1 MIEIKTYS
9 KPKKTGG
16 SGGSSSSTKYI
27 SGVISEA
34 EHAGRADKAK
44 RAEVADQAN
53 YAGTAASAQNAAY
66 ASEAGNL
73 RGDAEILQQY
83 LSLKATKDPQVVKGQ
98 VKFEQLLQLLQ
109 GFSIGNLYGFDG
121 RGNGII
127 SSIASDGF
135 NSASQK
141 GFGIKPDDNGRYS
154 LSITDLIV
162 WGKAVFNELE
172 IRKLSYAGGNVY
184 LSGAGSKLVK
194 VVPVVYNRETGEC
207 TASTDEECNGWK
219 CYILADDGTTAT
231 QNWWMVNDQARCQTF
246 NIKPG
251 AYDNASNKEY
261 WRCVDAVSSESEFIV
276 NDGGDS
282 LYGDKKFDWVILS
295 KTNCLP
301 GSDIPA
307 EGDAIVLDGHQIQKG
322 DEGSISR
329 TNILMLETTGADTPR
344 IVGYR
349 GITDFTHE
357 DKDVFVISPSNVTIS
372 SSVFKFKTVSG
383 QTITIINDR
392 GAYDP
397 AVGYYYYDRVIY
409 DNAYWTLIY
418 NEDEQPVKGITP
430 TEEAVNG
437 IVYWRKDL
445 SGGIKGDDAVSYSI
459 QFSIVNNTVNGVT
472 SQRLYVTFTKS
483 VGSNITSGTIGK
495 IGFNGRAKVYLDGEE
510 NGVMSGLL
518 IQNYPYIDIGN
529 KGLADMINGKKN
541 LSVELIDANGKVV
554 ASNIFFFAEKGD
566 DAVSYTLEASPG
578 YIRLNSDGSI
588 DYTNGYIDK
597 GDEYG
602 SDKYLVVRGYKV
614 AKGVR
619 DNRFST
625 EANPI
630 TLRLTINDGS
640 AYSEYTPSDGDSVS
654 IDFEPKYED
663 SYYSM
668 LEEISHSGLNSVR
681 VDMCEGSE
689 YNPNKILA
697 TCDIP
702 IIQEGK
708 DGQSGEGVIM
718 AYKNAT
724 SRPEPPVT
732 EKLSLLTNGWSRTPQ
747 KGGSYEK
754 VSNVSYG
761 NYTVG
766 ATESGYSTSEWS
778 EVSDGGY
785 TWKKSP
791 AGLST
796 NSGWA
801 LMKVS
806 FTANVDNADVKV
818 VIKAYSETG
827 CDFIQVH
834 DIDREVTGSTSL
846 RKNGVVYTSGNGVE
860 DTYNFTSVGAGQHF
874 FYVSYCKDVSLNR
887 NGDYGLFRLDLSEN
901 LVSLPSTVWTSQAVL
916 KEGKAVLPWSTP
928 VQLTGDDAYRVEVS
942 PATLVFDT
950 NENGVVDGSALSGKY
965 ATVTVYKGSQK
976 ISADNLSL
984 PSNYATKKYT
994 NVEGKISNVNGEAR
1008 ITIDRIEQET
1018 ISGDEK
1024 VSKSSGQISFPIDV
1038 LGERS
1043 TLMWVTVN
1051 VQVNVSKFTGTVAFD
1066 NKRYKLQFDELSNG
1080 GGAATKNE
1088 LNQATSN
1095 FEQTARKISLSVSE
1109 KSVGRRNLLVGSA
1122 CRKYGDGFMYMSGG
1136 YYDSYP
1142 LGQIE
1147 KNSGI
1152 DGVNCIHCRTK
1163 QAGTT
1168 DYYLSGFRWHGV
1180 SPQGNIKL
1188 EKGKN
1193 YVLSFY
1199 AKTHT
1204 PNDIYFMA
1212 EVLYQGS
1219 KIDTSRPAGY
1229 AGPTGYSTTFSASE
1243 ADKWELFTVKVSVP
1257 PDAPYEYVEIN
1268 IFARARSYSFV
1279 SGYICK
1285 PMLEEGENYNGW
1297 TLSEQDYDYVGGNLL
1312 DNARTL
1318 DKSGTLVAINDT
1330 VIQNGYGTDSACI
1343 KNLIKANATASDY
1356 KEVLKWIFGS
1366 TYLVNGNDY
1375 IFSFVAK
1382 ADVDDARVVCYMWSG
1397 DMENSCDIFTEGNG
1411 GTWDSR
1417 SDGNVVFI
1425 LSRQWTR
1432 YWVHWRPKDGYATPK
1447 EVIIRHT
1454 GNNSTSTST
1463 VYVTQPKLEIG
1474 ATMTEWTERK
1484 TDLVDKAS
1492 LKAAGIEITSDQ
1504 VILYGNKVQVKN
1516 PKANPS
1522 EGYDEAAMFQNG
1534 KLNAQ
1539 FINAGEVVAEG
1550 IKTQKLEAQN
1560 LNVTGNSRLGI
1571 FQIKTSGADE
1581 RDQYTIAGDMITY
1594 IGDYKLPDGTTTI
1607 TSDDGLAY
1615 LMYKPLFIRQG
1626 APDMGKYMRLGNYY
1640 TEWDDCGTGN
1650 GDSYLFN
1657 GASARY
1663 VCSGSG
1669 NCKSYA
1675 LPTNLSYNTGY
1686 SPVSYIYATKA
1697 TPNDPAFAINVV
1709 ETKGSSD
1716 GTRTAIQ
1723 TNGAIRGV
1731 LAPNVEI
1738 MQWGGTI
1745 QYGVGVVL
1753 CTNNDTRTLTLPENP
1768 VEGQTLIIIQK
1779 GTGRVYLNPGKKT
1792 IYCGTSSANNFY
1804 SGTTGQFTI
1813 LVYANS
1819 AWQLQWMNYRP

>member
-1 MIEIKTYS
+1 MIEIKTFA

-16 SGGSSSSTKYI
+16 SSGSSSSTKYI

-34 EHAGRADKAK
+34 EHAARADKAK

-66 ASEAGNL
+66 ASEAGNI
-73 RGDAEILQQY
+73 REDAEILQQF
-83 LSLKATKDPQVVKGQ
+83 LSLEATKDPQVVKGQ

-109 GFSIGNLYGFDG
+109 GFSLGNLYGFDG
-121 RGNGII
+121 SGNGII
-127 SSIASDGF
+127 NRIASDGF
-135 NSASQK
+135 NSASQQ
-141 GFGIKPDDNGRYS
+141 GFGINPDDNGRYS

-276 NDGGDS
+276 NDEGDS
-282 LYGDKKFDWVILS
+282 LYGDKKFDWIILS

-307 EGDAIVLDGHQIQKG
+307 EGDAIVLDGHQIQPG

-418 NEDEQPVKGITP
+418 NGDEQPVKGITP

-459 QFSIVNNTVNGVT
+459 QFSIVNDTVNGVT
-472 SQRLYVTFTKS
+472 SLRLYVTFTKS

-510 NGVMSGLL
+510 NGVMSSLL
-518 IQNYPYIDIGN
+518 IQDYPYIDIGN

-625 EANPI
+625 EANSI

-708 DGQSGEGVIM
+708 DGQSGEGVVM

-1038 LGERS
+1038 LGEQS

-1095 FEQTARKISLSVSE
+1095 FEQTAREISLSVSE
-1109 KSVGRRNLLVGSA
+1109 KSIARRNLLIGSA
-1122 CRKYGDGFMYMSGG
+1122 FLRKDNNCMITSDARIEMNTG
-1136 YYDSYP
+1136 YQ
-1142 LGQIE
+1142 GT
-1147 KNSGI
+1147 
-1152 DGVNCIHCRTK
+1152 NCIRCIDD
-1163 QAGTT
+1163 TT
-1168 DYYLSGFRWHGV
+1168 DGKTRYPGAFWDDSQGGKSVRITKGKKYVISCWYYSNDANGHLCLETLYIDKQTNERLGAPKYLSAG
-1180 SPQGNIKL
+1180 
-1188 EKGKN
+1188 
-1193 YVLSFY
+1193 SFVP
-1199 AKTHT
+1199 K
-1204 PNDIYFMA
+1204 PNQWQLFTT
-1212 EVLYQGS
+1212 V
-1219 KIDTSRPAGY
+1219 IDT
-1229 AGPTGYSTTFSASE
+1229 T
-1243 ADKWELFTVKVSVP
+1243 
-1257 PDAPYEYVEIN
+1257 DALSDYIAFNFYEYCGVK
-1268 IFARARSYSFV
+1268 
-1279 SGYICK
+1279 SGLIETYICR
-1285 PMLEEGENYNGW
+1285 PMVEEGDTYGGW
-1297 TLSEQDYDYVGGNLL
+1297 TLSQNDYDIIGANLI
-1312 DNARTL
+1312 DNSRTL
-1318 DKSGTLVAINDT
+1318 DTGGNIIEAKGQKALVGDAYELTYRGSDDYNSFYRIDATSFKLDT
-1330 VIQNGYGTDSACI
+1330 DYTISFEVRGDAKYMGVYALYQITNTQFTYYAEPKNGSMFEVKDDGKTIRYVA
-1343 KNLIKANATASDY
+1343 LIEVKELSKQQKVWCHFRFKDRLPEQICFQFPSNADQIGVTSWSVTIT
-1356 KEVLKWIFGS
+1356 KPKIEVG
-1366 TYLVNGNDY
+1366 
-1375 IFSFVAK
+1375 A
-1382 ADVDDARVVCYMWSG
+1382 VV
-1397 DMENSCDIFTEGNG
+1397 TE
-1411 GTWDSR
+1411 
-1417 SDGNVVFI
+1417 
-1425 LSRQWTR
+1425 
-1432 YWVHWRPKDGYATPK
+1432 Y
-1447 EVIIRHT
+1447 
-1454 GNNSTSTST
+1454 
-1463 VYVTQPKLEIG
+1463 
-1474 ATMTEWTERK
+1474 TERK
-1484 TDLVDKAS
+1484 SDLVDKAS

-1504 VILYGNKVQVKN
+1504 ITLYGNQIHVKKNKTDANDTVLIDNKTGQVS
-1516 PKANPS
+1516 A
-1522 EGYDEAAMFQNG
+1522 G
-1534 KLNAQ
+1534 L
-1539 FINAGEVVAEG
+1539 INADKVVAEG
-1550 IKTQKLEAQN
+1550 IKTQVLEAQH

-1571 FQIKTSGADE
+1571 FQIKTSSDDDK
-1581 RDQYTIAGDMITY
+1581 RDNYTVDGDMITY
-1594 IGDYKLPDGTTTI
+1594 SGSYKFPDGKTDIVSYDHFT
-1607 TSDDGLAY
+1607 Y
-1615 LMYKPLFIRQG
+1615 LTYKPLFIRQG
-1626 APDMGKYMRLGNYY
+1626 SADRGKYMRLGDCY
-1640 TEWDDCGTGN
+1640 TEWDDCGFGFDN
-1650 GDSYLFN
+1650 SYLFN

-1663 VCSGSG
+1663 VCGGVESE
-1669 NCKSYA
+1669 CKKYV
-1675 LPTNLSYNTGY
+1675 LPTNLTY
-1686 SPVSYIYATKA
+1686 STNFFPVSYIYSTKSSK
-1697 TPNDPAFAINVV
+1697 NDPAFAINVQ
-1709 ETKGSSD
+1709 SS
-1716 GTRTAIQ
+1716 GTAGERTAIQ

-1731 LAPNVEI
+1731 LAPNSMSI
-1738 MQWGGTI
+1738 SQNDTI
-1745 QYGVGVVL
+1745 PSGIGVVI
-1753 CTNNDTRTLTLPENP
+1753 CTNGSEMTLTLPANP
-1768 VEGQTLIIIQK
+1768 VEGQTLIIIQGSTSKVYIVPSK
-1779 GTGRVYLNPGKKT
+1779 GDT
-1792 IYCGTSSANNFY
+1792 IYWGGQTRYDTGNRFY
-1804 SGTTGQFTI
+1804 SGTIGQFTI
-1813 LVYANS
+1813 LVFIRG
-1819 AWQLQWMNYRP
+1819 AWQLQFMNNRP